1 MNLSDLAIPAIVSF
15 VIMFALFKKC
25 EVYGS
30 FTLGAEEG
38 LKTAVK
44 IVPQLVGLM
53 VAVKAFEASGGM
65 AFITRM
71 LSPVAELL
79 HFPSEVIP
87 FALLRP
93 VSGSGS
99 LAMATELFAKYGT
112 DSFAGRVIS
121 VMMGSTETTFYTVA
135 VYFGAVGVKNTGHT
149 LTCALFA
156 DLVSAALS
164 VAVCAMYFG
173 I

>member
-1 MNLSDLAIPAIVSF
+1 MNISDFAIPAIVGF
-15 VIMFALFKKC
+15 VILFALLKKC

-38 LKTAVK
+38 LKTAIK

-53 VAVKAFEASGGM
+53 VAIKAFDASGAM
-65 AFITRM
+65 AFLTGL
-71 LSPVAELL
+71 LSPVARIL
-79 HFPSEVIP
+79 HFPHEVLP

-99 LAMATELFAKYGT
+99 LAMATELFNRYGT
-112 DSFAGRVIS
+112 DSVVGRVIS

-135 VYFGAVGVKNTGHT
+135 VYFGAVGVKNTRHT

-164 VAVCAMYFG
+164 VVVCALYFG
-173 I
+173 T